1 MECTV
6 NHLLHI
12 LNTLSETGHGN
23 NVIKCQDNTL
33 HTDEITVMENGDVLL
48 RGYLFNTNL
57 TDKAKEL
64 NKNIQTAISKFYDI
78 KE

>member
-6 NHLLHI
+6 NYLLYI
-12 LNTLSETGHGN
+12 LTTLSETGHGN

-33 HTDEITVMENGDVLL
+33 HTDEISVMRNGDVLL
-48 RGYLFNTNL
+48 RGYLFNTHL
-57 TDKAKEL
+57 SDKAQEL
-64 NKNIQTAISKFYDI
+64 NKDIKAAINKFYDI

>member
-6 NHLLHI
+6 DYLLHI
-12 LNTLSETGHGN
+12 LTTLSETDHGS

-33 HTDEITVMENGDVLL
+33 HTDEITVMGNGDVLL
-48 RGYLFNTNL
+48 RGYLFNTHL
-57 TDKAKEL
+57 ADKAQEL
-64 NKNIQTAISKFYDI
+64 KRDIKTAIYKFYDI

>member
-6 NHLLHI
+6 KYLLHI
-12 LNTLSETGHGN
+12 LTTLSETGHDN

-33 HTDEITVMENGDVLL
+33 HTDEISIMRNGDVLL
-48 RGYLFNTNL
+48 RGYLFNTHL
-57 TDKAKEL
+57 SDKAQEL
-64 NKNIQTAISKFYDI
+64 NRDIKAAINKFYDI

>member
-6 NHLLHI
+6 DYLLHI
-12 LNTLSETGHGN
+12 LTTLSETGHGS

-33 HTDEITVMENGDVLL
+33 HTDEIIVMGNGDVLL
-48 RGYLFNTNL
+48 RGFLFNTHIA
-57 TDKAKEL
+57 DKAQEL
-64 NKNIQTAISKFYDI
+64 NKNIKTAINKFYDI

>member
-6 NHLLHI
+6 DYLLYI
-12 LNTLSETGHGN
+12 LTTLSETGHGN

-33 HTDEITVMENGDVLL
+33 HTDEITVMGNGDVLL
-48 RGYLFNTNL
+48 RGYLFNTHL
-57 TDKAKEL
+57 ADKAQEL
-64 NKNIQTAISKFYDI
+64 KRDIKIAINKFYDI

>member
-6 NHLLHI
+6 DYLLHI
-12 LNTLSETGHGN
+12 LTTLSETGHGSS
-23 NVIKCQDNTL
+23 VIKCHDNTL
-33 HTDEITVMENGDVLL
+33 HTDEITVMGNGDVLL

-64 NKNIQTAISKFYDI
+64 NKDIQTAISKFYDI